1 MKTTLKLNRTLVAAF
16 LSVTFFISC
25 SKENSETQ
33 DLSPEDET
41 QALQF
46 STEASAEADIVFNSI
61 FDDVMGANDEVGMA
75 GLGIFGS
82 MSPTE
87 PGETN
92 RVTSCFTVTINRTPN
107 TTFPLEIVL
116 DFGTGCLG
124 RDGITRSGKMK
135 TTYTNRMLMPG
146 AKATTVFENYKMNDI
161 SISGKHEITNTSTAT
176 VFQYNVVVENGR
188 LSKPNGNYIEW
199 NSNKTIS
206 QVSGLG
212 TPFIPL
218 DDIYQVTGMSNGKTK
233 RADVVVAW
241 KNEITQPLVKKFS
254 CRWVVEGR
262 ISTVRENSRIN
273 TPWVAVLDFGNGSCD
288 NKATVS
294 INGSVYEISLL

>member
-16 LSVTFFISC
+16 LSVAFFISC
-25 SKENSETQ
+25 SKENSQTQ
-33 DLSPEDET
+33 DLSAEDET
-41 QALQF
+41 QTLQY
-46 STEASAEADIVFNSI
+46 STEASAEADIIFNNI

-82 MSPTE
+82 MTPAL

-92 RVTSCFTVTINRTPN
+92 RVTACFTVTINRTPN
-107 TTFPLEIVL
+107 TTFPLEIIL

-135 TTYTNRMLMPG
+135 TTYSNRMLMPG

-161 SISGKHEITNTSTAT
+161 SISGTHVITNTSTAT
-176 VFQYNVVVENGR
+176 VFQYNVLVENGR

-206 QVSGLG
+206 QVAGLG

-233 RADVVVAW
+233 RGDVVVAW
-241 KNEITQPLVKKFS
+241 KNEIAQPLVKKFS
-254 CRWVVEGR
+254 CRWVVQGQ
-262 ISTVRENSRIN
+262 ISTVRENSRVN
-273 TPWVAVLDFGNGSCD
+273 TPWVAVLDFGSGNCD
-288 NKATVS
+288 NKASVS
-294 INGSVYEISLL
+294 INGTVYEISLL

>member
-1 MKTTLKLNRTLVAAF
+1 MKTTQKLNRLLVAVIVSAT
-16 LSVTFFISC
+16 LFISC

-33 DLSPEDET
+33 DLSAEDET
-41 QALQF
+41 QALQY
-46 STEASAEADIVFNSI
+46 STEASAEADIIFNSI

-82 MSPTE
+82 MAPTE
-87 PGETN
+87 SGQTN
-92 RVTSCFTVTINRTPN
+92 RVTACFTVTINRTPN
-107 TTFPLEIVL
+107 TTFPLEIIL
-116 DFGTGCLG
+116 DFGTGCQG

-146 AKATTVFENYKMNDI
+146 AKATTVFENFKMNDI
-161 SISGKHEITNTSTAT
+161 SISGTHAITNTSTAT
-176 VFQYNVVVENGR
+176 VFQYNVVVENAR

-206 QVSGLG
+206 QISGLG

-233 RADVVVAW
+233 RGDVLVAW
-241 KNEITQPLVKKFS
+241 KNEITHPLVKKFS

-262 ISTVRENSRIN
+262 ISTVRENSRTN
-273 TPWVAVLDFGNGSCD
+273 TPWVAVLDFGNGTCD
-288 NKATVS
+288 NKATIS